1 MPKVRVDWLMVL
13 VAEVVIGQLKPLKP
27 TVLLPVVAICAA
39 LERGWPTG
47 LAAAE
52 VCRV

>member
-39 LERGWPTG
+39 LERGWPKG
-47 LAAAE
+47 LAPAE